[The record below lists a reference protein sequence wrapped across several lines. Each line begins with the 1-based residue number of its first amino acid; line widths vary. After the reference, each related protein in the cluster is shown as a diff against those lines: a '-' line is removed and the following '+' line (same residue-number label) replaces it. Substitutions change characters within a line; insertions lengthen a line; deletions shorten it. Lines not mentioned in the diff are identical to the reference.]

1 MTHSADPLSTGR
13 IAFIILALALGGFA
27 IGTTE
32 FAAMSLLPFYAADFA
47 VTEPVAAHAVSAY
60 ALGVV
65 VGAPILGL
73 FGASWPR
80 RRLLVVLMVLIAMG
94 NAATVWAPTYHTL
107 LAFRFLS
114 GLPHGAYFGV
124 AALLAASLLP
134 EKRAA
139 AASYVMAGL
148 AVATV
153 IGAPFANW
161 LGLHVGWRVVF
172 GGVSGIALA
181 TATALLILAPRQPV
195 EIGRS
200 MRREMHALAHPQV
213 LLTLGAGAVGFGGL
227 FAVYSFLAPVLT
239 EYTGATPA
247 SVPWVF
253 AIFGLGIL
261 VGNLLGGW
269 IADISL
275 KAAAISLLAWSAVFL
290 AAFTFAATDFWLLS
304 LVCFAIGMGGGL
316 GPILQVRLMDVAGE
330 AQTMAAAL
338 HHAAFNIANALGPWL
353 AGLAIT
359 AGMGWTAPGWVGLCL
374 ALDPV
379 RGIQIGT
386 SPGAK
391 RADSELAA
399 TRLVARSS

>member
-195 EIGRS
+195 EVGRS

-253 AIFGLGIL
+253 AIFGVGIL

-269 IADISL
+269 MADISL
-275 KAAAISLLAWSAVFL
+275 KAAAIGLLAWSAVFL

-374 ALDPV
+374 ALG
-379 RGIQIGT
+379 GILI
-386 SPGAK
+386 
-391 RADSELAA
+391 LC
-399 TRLVARSS
+399 VAFKLERHRERSALTAS

>member
-1 MTHSADPLSTGR
+1 
-13 IAFIILALALGGFA
+13 
-27 IGTTE
+27 
-32 FAAMSLLPFYAADFA
+32 
-47 VTEPVAAHAVSAY
+47 
-60 ALGVV
+60 
-65 VGAPILGL
+65 
-73 FGASWPR
+73 R

-107 LAFRFLS
+107 LAFRFVS

-181 TATALLILAPRQPV
+181 TATALLILAPQQPV
-195 EIGRS
+195 QVGRS

-253 AIFGLGIL
+253 AIFGVGIL

-269 IADISL
+269 MADISL
-275 KAAAISLLAWSAVFL
+275 KAAAIGLLAWSAVFL
-290 AAFTFAATDFWLLS
+290 AAFTFAATNFWLLS

-353 AGLAIT
+353 AGLAIS

-374 ALDPV
+374 ALG
-379 RGIQIGT
+379 GILILCV
-386 SPGAK
+386 AF
-391 RADSELAA
+391 
-399 TRLVARSS
+399 RLERQRERSTFKVA

>member
-148 AVATV
+148 AAATV

-172 GGVSGIALA
+172 GGVSGIALT
-181 TATALLILAPRQPV
+181 TAIALLILAPRQPV
-195 EIGRS
+195 EVGRS

-275 KAAAISLLAWSAVFL
+275 KAAAIGLLAWSAVFL
-290 AAFTFAATDFWLLS
+290 AAFTFAATNFWLLS

-374 ALDPV
+374 ALG
-379 RGIQIGT
+379 GILI
-386 SPGAK
+386 
-391 RADSELAA
+391 LC
-399 TRLVARSS
+399 VAFKLERHRERSALTAS

>member
-172 GGVSGIALA
+172 GGVSGIALT
-181 TATALLILAPRQPV
+181 TAIALLILAPQQIV
-195 EIGRS
+195 EVGRS

-253 AIFGLGIL
+253 AIFGVGIL

-269 IADISL
+269 MADISL
-275 KAAAISLLAWSAVFL
+275 KAAAIGLLAWSAVFL
-290 AAFTFAATDFWLLS
+290 AAFTFAATNFWLLS

-374 ALDPV
+374 ALG
-379 RGIQIGT
+379 GILILCV
-386 SPGAK
+386 AF
-391 RADSELAA
+391 
-399 TRLVARSS
+399 RLERHRERSALTAS

>member
-172 GGVSGIALA
+172 GGVSGIALT
-181 TATALLILAPRQPV
+181 TAIALLILAPQQPV
-195 EIGRS
+195 EVGRS

-269 IADISL
+269 MADISL
-275 KAAAISLLAWSAVFL
+275 KAAAIGLLAWSAVFL

-374 ALDPV
+374 ALG
-379 RGIQIGT
+379 GILI
-386 SPGAK
+386 
-391 RADSELAA
+391 LC
-399 TRLVARSS
+399 VAFRMERHRERSAFKVA

>member
-181 TATALLILAPRQPV
+181 TATALLILAPQQPV
-195 EIGRS
+195 QVGRS

-269 IADISL
+269 MADISL

-290 AAFTFAATDFWLLS
+290 AAFTFAATNFWLLS

-374 ALDPV
+374 ALG
-379 RGIQIGT
+379 GILI
-386 SPGAK
+386 
-391 RADSELAA
+391 LC
-399 TRLVARSS
+399 VAFKLERHRERSALTAS

>member
-107 LAFRFLS
+107 LAFRFVS

-181 TATALLILAPRQPV
+181 TATALLILAPQQPV
-195 EIGRS
+195 QVGRS

-275 KAAAISLLAWSAVFL
+275 KAAAIGLLAWSAVFL
-290 AAFTFAATDFWLLS
+290 AAFTFAATNFWLLS

-374 ALDPV
+374 ALG
-379 RGIQIGT
+379 GILILCV
-386 SPGAK
+386 AF
-391 RADSELAA
+391 
-399 TRLVARSS
+399 RLEHRRERSALTAS

>member
-275 KAAAISLLAWSAVFL
+275 KAAAIGLLAWSAVFL
-290 AAFTFAATDFWLLS
+290 AAFTFAATNFWLLS

-374 ALDPV
+374 ALG
-379 RGIQIGT
+379 GILI
-386 SPGAK
+386 
-391 RADSELAA
+391 LC
-399 TRLVARSS
+399 VAFKLERHRERSALTAS

>member
-195 EIGRS
+195 EVGRS

-269 IADISL
+269 MADISL

-374 ALDPV
+374 ALG
-379 RGIQIGT
+379 GILI
-386 SPGAK
+386 
-391 RADSELAA
+391 LC
-399 TRLVARSS
+399 VAFKLERHRERSALTAS

>member
-172 GGVSGIALA
+172 GGVSGIALT
-181 TATALLILAPRQPV
+181 TAIALLILAPQQPV
-195 EIGRS
+195 EVGRS

-269 IADISL
+269 MADISL

-290 AAFTFAATDFWLLS
+290 AAFTFAATNFWLLS

-374 ALDPV
+374 ALG
-379 RGIQIGT
+379 GILI
-386 SPGAK
+386 
-391 RADSELAA
+391 LC
-399 TRLVARSS
+399 VAFKLERHRERSALTAS

>member
-172 GGVSGIALA
+172 GGVSGFALA

-195 EIGRS
+195 EVGRS

-275 KAAAISLLAWSAVFL
+275 KAAAIGLLAWSAVFL
-290 AAFTFAATDFWLLS
+290 AAFTFAATNFWLLS

-374 ALDPV
+374 ALG
-379 RGIQIGT
+379 GILI
-386 SPGAK
+386 
-391 RADSELAA
+391 LC
-399 TRLVARSS
+399 VAFKLERHRERSALTAS

>member
-172 GGVSGIALA
+172 GGVSGIALT
-181 TATALLILAPRQPV
+181 TAIALLILAPRQPV
-195 EIGRS
+195 EVGRS

-269 IADISL
+269 MADISL
-275 KAAAISLLAWSAVFL
+275 KAAAIGLLAWSAVFL
-290 AAFTFAATDFWLLS
+290 AAFTFAATNFWLLS

-374 ALDPV
+374 ALG
-379 RGIQIGT
+379 GILI
-386 SPGAK
+386 
-391 RADSELAA
+391 LC
-399 TRLVARSS
+399 VAFKLERHRERSAFKVA

>member
-181 TATALLILAPRQPV
+181 TAIALLILAPRQPV
-195 EIGRS
+195 EVGRS

-275 KAAAISLLAWSAVFL
+275 KAAAIGLLAWSAVFL

-374 ALDPV
+374 ALG
-379 RGIQIGT
+379 GILI
-386 SPGAK
+386 
-391 RADSELAA
+391 LC
-399 TRLVARSS
+399 VAFKLERHRERSALTAS

>member
-1 MTHSADPLSTGR
+1 MTHSADPLSTSR

-107 LAFRFLS
+107 LAFRFVS

-195 EIGRS
+195 EVGRS

-253 AIFGLGIL
+253 AIFGVGIL

-269 IADISL
+269 MADISL
-275 KAAAISLLAWSAVFL
+275 KAAAIGLLAWSAVFL
-290 AAFTFAATDFWLLS
+290 AAFTFAATNFWLLS

-374 ALDPV
+374 ALG
-379 RGIQIGT
+379 GILI
-386 SPGAK
+386 
-391 RADSELAA
+391 LC
-399 TRLVARSS
+399 VAFKLERHRERSALTAS

>member
-269 IADISL
+269 MADISL

-374 ALDPV
+374 ALG
-379 RGIQIGT
+379 GILI
-386 SPGAK
+386 
-391 RADSELAA
+391 LC
-399 TRLVARSS
+399 VAFKLERHRERSALTAS

>member
-107 LAFRFLS
+107 LAFRFVS

-181 TATALLILAPRQPV
+181 TATALLILAPQQPV
-195 EIGRS
+195 QVGRS

-253 AIFGLGIL
+253 AIFGVGIL

-269 IADISL
+269 MADISL
-275 KAAAISLLAWSAVFL
+275 KAAAIGLLAWSAVFL

-374 ALDPV
+374 ALG
-379 RGIQIGT
+379 GILI
-386 SPGAK
+386 
-391 RADSELAA
+391 LC
-399 TRLVARSS
+399 VAFKLERHRERSALTAS

>member
-32 FAAMSLLPFYAADFA
+32 FAAMSLLPFYATDFA

-253 AIFGLGIL
+253 AIFGVGIL

-269 IADISL
+269 MADISL
-275 KAAAISLLAWSAVFL
+275 KAAAIGLLAWSAVFL
-290 AAFTFAATDFWLLS
+290 AAFTFAATNFWLLS

-374 ALDPV
+374 ALG
-379 RGIQIGT
+379 GILI
-386 SPGAK
+386 
-391 RADSELAA
+391 LC
-399 TRLVARSS
+399 VAFKLERHRERSALTAS

>member
-181 TATALLILAPRQPV
+181 TATALLILAPQQPV
-195 EIGRS
+195 QVGRS

-253 AIFGLGIL
+253 AIFGVGIL

-269 IADISL
+269 MADISL
-275 KAAAISLLAWSAVFL
+275 KAAAIGLLAWSAVFL
-290 AAFTFAATDFWLLS
+290 AAFTFAATNFWLLS

-374 ALDPV
+374 ALG
-379 RGIQIGT
+379 GILI
-386 SPGAK
+386 
-391 RADSELAA
+391 LC
-399 TRLVARSS
+399 VAFKLERHRERSALTAS

>member
-1 MTHSADPLSTGR
+1 MTHSADPLTTGR

-172 GGVSGIALA
+172 GGVSGIALT
-181 TATALLILAPRQPV
+181 TAIALLILAPQQPV
-195 EIGRS
+195 EVGRS

-275 KAAAISLLAWSAVFL
+275 KAAAIGLLAWSAVFL
-290 AAFTFAATDFWLLS
+290 AAFTFAATNFWLLS

-359 AGMGWTAPGWVGLCL
+359 AGMGWTAPGWVGLFL
-374 ALDPV
+374 ALG
-379 RGIQIGT
+379 GILILCVAFRLEHRRER
-386 SPGAK
+386 SA
-391 RADSELAA
+391 LAA
-399 TRLVARSS
+399 S

>member
-172 GGVSGIALA
+172 GGVSGIALT
-181 TATALLILAPRQPV
+181 TAIALLILAPRQPV
-195 EIGRS
+195 EVGRS

-253 AIFGLGIL
+253 AIFGVGIL

-269 IADISL
+269 MADISL
-275 KAAAISLLAWSAVFL
+275 KAAAIGLLAWSAVFL
-290 AAFTFAATDFWLLS
+290 AAFTFAATNFWLLS

-374 ALDPV
+374 ALG
-379 RGIQIGT
+379 GILILCV
-386 SPGAK
+386 AF
-391 RADSELAA
+391 
-399 TRLVARSS
+399 RLERQRERSTFKVA

>member
-161 LGLHVGWRVVF
+161 LGLNVGWRVVF
-172 GGVSGIALA
+172 GGVSGIALT
-181 TATALLILAPRQPV
+181 TAIALLILAPRQPV
-195 EIGRS
+195 EVGRS

-253 AIFGLGIL
+253 AIFGVGIL

-269 IADISL
+269 MADISL
-275 KAAAISLLAWSAVFL
+275 KAAAIGLLAWSAVFL
-290 AAFTFAATDFWLLS
+290 AAFTFAATNFWLLS

-374 ALDPV
+374 ALG
-379 RGIQIGT
+379 GILILCV
-386 SPGAK
+386 AF
-391 RADSELAA
+391 
-399 TRLVARSS
+399 RLERHRERSALTAS

>member
-172 GGVSGIALA
+172 GGVSGIALT
-181 TATALLILAPRQPV
+181 TAIALLILAPRQPV
-195 EIGRS
+195 EVGRS

-275 KAAAISLLAWSAVFL
+275 KAAAIGLLAWSAVFL
-290 AAFTFAATDFWLLS
+290 AAFTFAATNFWLLS

-374 ALDPV
+374 ALG
-379 RGIQIGT
+379 GILILCV
-386 SPGAK
+386 AF
-391 RADSELAA
+391 
-399 TRLVARSS
+399 RLEHRRERSALTAS

>member
-134 EKRAA
+134 EKCAA

-253 AIFGLGIL
+253 AIFGVGIL

-269 IADISL
+269 MADISL
-275 KAAAISLLAWSAVFL
+275 KAAAIGLLAWSAVFL
-290 AAFTFAATDFWLLS
+290 AAFTFAATNFWLLS

-374 ALDPV
+374 ALG
-379 RGIQIGT
+379 GILILCV
-386 SPGAK
+386 AF
-391 RADSELAA
+391 
-399 TRLVARSS
+399 RLERHRERSTFKVA

>member
-107 LAFRFLS
+107 LAFRFVS

-181 TATALLILAPRQPV
+181 TATALLILAPQQPV
-195 EIGRS
+195 QVGRS

-269 IADISL
+269 MADISL

-374 ALDPV
+374 ALG
-379 RGIQIGT
+379 GILILCV
-386 SPGAK
+386 AF
-391 RADSELAA
+391 
-399 TRLVARSS
+399 RLEHRRERSALTAS

>member
-172 GGVSGIALA
+172 GGVSGFALA
-181 TATALLILAPRQPV
+181 TATALLILAPRQPG

-253 AIFGLGIL
+253 AIFGVGIL

-269 IADISL
+269 MADISL
-275 KAAAISLLAWSAVFL
+275 KAAAIGLLAWSAVFL
-290 AAFTFAATDFWLLS
+290 AAFTFAATNFWLLS

-374 ALDPV
+374 ALG
-379 RGIQIGT
+379 GILI
-386 SPGAK
+386 
-391 RADSELAA
+391 LC
-399 TRLVARSS
+399 VAFKLERHRERSALTAS

>member
-172 GGVSGIALA
+172 GGVSGIALT
-181 TATALLILAPRQPV
+181 TAIALLILAPQQPV
-195 EIGRS
+195 EVGRS

-227 FAVYSFLAPVLT
+227 FAVYSFLSPVLT

-253 AIFGLGIL
+253 AIFGVGIL

-269 IADISL
+269 MADISL
-275 KAAAISLLAWSAVFL
+275 KAAAIGLLAWSAVFL
-290 AAFTFAATDFWLLS
+290 AAFTFAATNFWLLS

-374 ALDPV
+374 ALG
-379 RGIQIGT
+379 GILI
-386 SPGAK
+386 
-391 RADSELAA
+391 LC
-399 TRLVARSS
+399 VAFKLERHRERSALTAS

>member
-13 IAFIILALALGGFA
+13 IALIILALALGGFA

-107 LAFRFLS
+107 LAFRFVS

-181 TATALLILAPRQPV
+181 TATALLILAPQQPV
-195 EIGRS
+195 QVGRS

-269 IADISL
+269 MADISL

-374 ALDPV
+374 ALG
-379 RGIQIGT
+379 GILI
-386 SPGAK
+386 
-391 RADSELAA
+391 LC
-399 TRLVARSS
+399 VAFKLERHRERSALTAS

>member
-73 FGASWPR
+73 LGASWPR

-172 GGVSGIALA
+172 GGVSGIALT
-181 TATALLILAPRQPV
+181 TAIALLILAPQQPV
-195 EIGRS
+195 EVGRS

-275 KAAAISLLAWSAVFL
+275 KAAAIGLLAWSAVFL
-290 AAFTFAATDFWLLS
+290 AAFTFAATNFWLLS

-374 ALDPV
+374 ALG
-379 RGIQIGT
+379 GILI
-386 SPGAK
+386 
-391 RADSELAA
+391 LC
-399 TRLVARSS
+399 VAFKLERHRERSALTAS

>member
-172 GGVSGIALA
+172 GGVSGIALT
-181 TATALLILAPRQPV
+181 TAIALLILAPRQPV
-195 EIGRS
+195 EVGRS

-253 AIFGLGIL
+253 AIFGVGIL

-269 IADISL
+269 MADISL
-275 KAAAISLLAWSAVFL
+275 KAAAIGLLAWSAVFL

-353 AGLAIT
+353 AGLAIS

-374 ALDPV
+374 ALG
-379 RGIQIGT
+379 GILILCV
-386 SPGAK
+386 AF
-391 RADSELAA
+391 
-399 TRLVARSS
+399 RLERHRERSTFKVA

>member
-73 FGASWPR
+73 LGASWPR

-181 TATALLILAPRQPV
+181 TAIALLILAPRQPV

-275 KAAAISLLAWSAVFL
+275 KAAAIGLLAWSAVFL
-290 AAFTFAATDFWLLS
+290 AAFTFAATNFWLLS

-374 ALDPV
+374 ALG
-379 RGIQIGT
+379 GILI
-386 SPGAK
+386 
-391 RADSELAA
+391 LC
-399 TRLVARSS
+399 VAFKLERHRERSALTAS

>member
-1 MTHSADPLSTGR
+1 MTANSQPFSAGR
-13 IAFIILALALGGFA
+13 IAFVILALALGGFA

-47 VTEPVAAHAVSAY
+47 ITEPVAAHAVSAY

-73 FGASWPR
+73 FGANWPR
-80 RRLLVVLMVLIAMG
+80 RRLLVVLMVLIALG
-94 NAATVWAPTYHTL
+94 NAATVMAPGYYAL

-124 AALLAASLLP
+124 AALLAASLMP
-134 EKRAA
+134 ERRAA
-139 AASYVMAGL
+139 PASYVMAGL

-153 IGAPFANW
+153 IGAPLANW
-161 LGLHVGWRVVF
+161 LGLTVGWRVVF

-181 TATALLILAPRQPV
+181 TAAALQLLAPLQPA
-195 EIGRS
+195 ESGRS
-200 MRREMHALAHPQV
+200 VRRELSALAHPQV
-213 LLTLGAGAVGFGGL
+213 LLTLGAGAVGFGGH

-239 EYTGATPA
+239 EYTGVAPA

-253 AIFGLGIL
+253 VVFGFGIL
-261 VGNLLGGW
+261 AGNLLGGW
-269 IADISL
+269 AADISL
-275 KAAAISLLAWSAVFL
+275 KTAAVGLLAWSAVFL
-290 AAFTFAATDFWLLS
+290 AAFAFAASNIWLIS

-338 HHAAFNIANALGPWL
+338 HHAAFNLANALGPWL

-359 AGMGWTAPGWVGLCL
+359 AGLGWTAPGWVGFGL
-374 ALDPV
+374 ALG
-379 RGIQIGT
+379 GIAI
-386 SPGAK
+386 
-391 RADSELAA
+391 L
-399 TRLVARSS
+399 LVAFSLERRGLRCASGRNAIAPS

>member
-172 GGVSGIALA
+172 GGVSGIALT
-181 TATALLILAPRQPV
+181 TAIALLILAPQQPV
-195 EIGRS
+195 EVGRS

-275 KAAAISLLAWSAVFL
+275 KAAAIGLLAWSAVFL
-290 AAFTFAATDFWLLS
+290 AAFTFAATNFWLLS

-374 ALDPV
+374 ALG
-379 RGIQIGT
+379 GILI
-386 SPGAK
+386 
-391 RADSELAA
+391 LC
-399 TRLVARSS
+399 VAFKLERHRERSALTAS

>member
-1 MTHSADPLSTGR
+1 MSTPVDRLSGTR
-13 IAFIILALALGGFA
+13 VVLVILALAMGGFA

-47 VTEPVAAHAVSAY
+47 ITEPVAAHAVSAY

-65 VGAPILGL
+65 IGAPILAL

-80 RRLLVVLMVLIAMG
+80 RRLLVWLMAAIAIG
-94 NAATVWAPTYHTL
+94 NAATVLAPTYPTL
-107 LAFRFLS
+107 LLFRFLS
-114 GLPHGAYFGV
+114 GVPHGAYFGV
-124 AALLAASLLP
+124 AALLAASLMP
-134 EKRAA
+134 ERRAA

-172 GGVSGIALA
+172 GGVALIAA
-181 TATALLILAPRQPV
+181 ATALALRILAPLQPV
-195 EIGRS
+195 EGARS
-200 MRREMHALAHPQV
+200 LRGEMRALSQPQV

-227 FAVYSFLAPVLT
+227 FAVYSFLAPVLS
-239 EYTGATPA
+239 EYTGAAPGMI
-247 SVPWVF
+247 PWVF
-253 AIFGLGIL
+253 AIFGVGIL
-261 VGNLLGGW
+261 AGNLVGGW
-269 IADISL
+269 MADRAL
-275 KAAAISLLAWSAVFL
+275 RRAAIGLLSWSAVFL
-290 AAFTFAATDFWLLS
+290 ALFAFAAGNIWLLMP
-304 LVCFAIGMGGGL
+304 VCFAIGMGGGL

-359 AGMGWTAPGWVGLCL
+359 AGMGWTAPGWVGLAL
-374 ALDPV
+374 ALG
-379 RGIQIGT
+379 GIAILLTAFALERRTQGRI
-386 SPGAK
+386 AF
-391 RADSELAA
+391 A
-399 TRLVARSS
+399 TAP

>member
-161 LGLHVGWRVVF
+161 LGLHV
-172 GGVSGIALA
+172 
-181 TATALLILAPRQPV
+181 ALLILAPQQPV
-195 EIGRS
+195 EVGRS

-275 KAAAISLLAWSAVFL
+275 KAAAIGLLAWSAVFL
-290 AAFTFAATDFWLLS
+290 AAFTFAATNFWLLS

-374 ALDPV
+374 ALG
-379 RGIQIGT
+379 GILI
-386 SPGAK
+386 
-391 RADSELAA
+391 LC
-399 TRLVARSS
+399 VAFKLERHRERSALTAS

>member
-172 GGVSGIALA
+172 GGVSGIALT
-181 TATALLILAPRQPV
+181 TAIALLILAPQQPV
-195 EIGRS
+195 EVGRS

-275 KAAAISLLAWSAVFL
+275 KAAAIGLLAWSAVFL
-290 AAFTFAATDFWLLS
+290 AAFTFAATNFWLLS
-304 LVCFAIGMGGGL
+304 LVCFALGMGGGL

-374 ALDPV
+374 ALG
-379 RGIQIGT
+379 GILI
-386 SPGAK
+386 
-391 RADSELAA
+391 LC
-399 TRLVARSS
+399 VAFKLERHRERSALTAS

>member
-107 LAFRFLS
+107 LAFRFVS

-172 GGVSGIALA
+172 GGVSGIALT
-181 TATALLILAPRQPV
+181 TAIALLILAPRQPV
-195 EIGRS
+195 EVGRS

-253 AIFGLGIL
+253 AIFGVGIL

-269 IADISL
+269 MADISL
-275 KAAAISLLAWSAVFL
+275 KAAAIGLLAWSAVFL

-316 GPILQVRLMDVAGE
+316 GPILQGRLMDVAGE

-374 ALDPV
+374 ALG
-379 RGIQIGT
+379 GILI
-386 SPGAK
+386 
-391 RADSELAA
+391 LC
-399 TRLVARSS
+399 VAFKLERHRERSALTAS

>member
-107 LAFRFLS
+107 LAFRFVS

-195 EIGRS
+195 EVGRS

-269 IADISL
+269 MADISL

-374 ALDPV
+374 ALG
-379 RGIQIGT
+379 GILI
-386 SPGAK
+386 
-391 RADSELAA
+391 LC
-399 TRLVARSS
+399 VAFKLERHRERSALTAS